1 MNECSFILCRYDCFF
16 KGENMTVKDFFE
28 NKLREHLNDNEE
40 LVEDIDATYQF
51 NVKDAGNWFVDLTR
65 FPPVIEQKE
74 AQADCTIGISADD
87 LLAIAN
93 KELDGMTAFMQ
104 GKLKI
109 DGDMGLSLKLQP
121 LLDFDD

>member
-1 MNECSFILCRYDCFF
+1 
-16 KGENMTVKDFFE
+16 MTVKDFFE
-28 NKLREHLNDNEE
+28 TKLREHLNDNEE

-51 NVKDAGNWFVDLTR
+51 NVTDNGSWFVDLTQ
-65 FPPVIEQKE
+65 FPPVIKE
-74 AQADCTIGISADD
+74 EAGEADCTIGISADD
-87 LLAIAN
+87 LMAIAN

-121 LLDFDD
+121 ILDFD